1 MSKKIRLAGIAY
13 ESLVNGPGMRRV
25 YFSQGCRHNCEGC
38 FNPDTHDFNGGE
50 ELDMDELIEDALDN
64 PLLKGITFS
73 GGDPL
78 ERAEEFAYMAK
89 AFKKAGLNIW
99 CYTGYTFE
107 DVLEKMK
114 KDNNIKDL
122 IENKKMT
129 IKNSNYREIEAEN
142 GLGENIV
149 YKLNEN
155 NKIVISFS
163 VRLTTILND
172 GKYDI
177 SGSIFSNILI
187 EVLNDSKYIKDI
199 NEAIGNYFTEE
210 KDIYTKDINELKID
224 VSQEFD
230 FIKITVTV

>member
-50 ELDMDELIEDALDN
+50 ERDMDELIEDALDN

-78 ERAEEFAYMAK
+78 ERAAEFAYMAK

-107 DVLEKMK
+107 KDLLFGAKSRARCEATDALLRHIDVLVDGEFQIEK
-114 KDNNIKDL
+114 KDIRLKFRGSSNQRILDLPKSLAAKKAVWVAEFEPNDDTNN
-122 IENKKMT
+122 NM
-129 IKNSNYREIEAEN
+129 
-142 GLGENIV
+142 
-149 YKLNEN
+149 
-155 NKIVISFS
+155 
-163 VRLTTILND
+163 
-172 GKYDI
+172 
-177 SGSIFSNILI
+177 
-187 EVLNDSKYIKDI
+187 
-199 NEAIGNYFTEE
+199 
-210 KDIYTKDINELKID
+210 
-224 VSQEFD
+224 
-230 FIKITVTV
+230 

>member
-50 ELDMDELIEDALDN
+50 ERDMDELIEDALDN

-99 CYTGYTFE
+99 CYTGYTY
-107 DVLEKMK
+107 D
-114 KDNNIKDL
+114 KDL
-122 IENKKMT
+122 LEGGK
-129 IKNSNYREIEAEN
+129 
-142 GLGENIV
+142 V
-149 YKLNEN
+149 Y
-155 NKIVISFS
+155 
-163 VRLTTILND
+163 TP
-172 GKYDI
+172 
-177 SGSIFSNILI
+177 
-187 EVLNDSKYIKDI
+187 
-199 NEAIGNYFTEE
+199 FTEE
-210 KDIYTKDINELKID
+210 MLSYIDTLVDGQFIESQKDITLKFRGSANQRILDLNEK
-224 VSQEFD
+224 
-230 FIKITVTV
+230 